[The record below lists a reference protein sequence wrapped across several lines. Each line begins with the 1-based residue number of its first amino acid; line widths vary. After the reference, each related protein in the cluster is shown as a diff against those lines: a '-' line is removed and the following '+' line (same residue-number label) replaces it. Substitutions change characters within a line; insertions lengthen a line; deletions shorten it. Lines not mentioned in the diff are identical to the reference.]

1 MNEVILQS
9 QYYKFE
15 PSALAVMVM
24 KHQPIMK
31 ELTTGMQT
39 GQQIAVKCRYERRKR
54 LNGIIIR

>member
-24 KHQPIMK
+24 KHQPIRK
-31 ELTTGMQT
+31 ELTTGIMLCKLDSK
-39 GQQIAVKCRYERRKR
+39 IECYNYK
-54 LNGIIIR
+54 IIMCLCAN

>member
-31 ELTTGMQT
+31 ELTTGIMLC
-39 GQQIAVKCRYERRKR
+39 KLDSK
-54 LNGIIIR
+54 